1 MLVSYQLEKNL
12 SISIETQQCNVTIC
26 NNPVKISYDVY
37 LIKYSKN
44 TNTLLRLKLTL
55 FNFNV
60 FHFSLF
66 LYLQS

>member
-12 SISIETQQCNVTIC
+12 SISIETQQCNV